1 MKHLGKN
8 TKRLGKKIQK
18 IINVSLNQLTKERQ
32 NTHEIQ
38 HFILVKKIEMLE
50 FISNELHHKGA
61 LDATRKFDKLLKN
74 CLFAFE
80 DSLGK
85 LNGDN
90 KLQKLQN
97 GIDKLLETDIEIIKI
112 GDSKIKE

>member
-50 FISNELHHKGA
+50 FISNE
-61 LDATRKFDKLLKN
+61 
-74 CLFAFE
+74 
-80 DSLGK
+80 
-85 LNGDN
+85 
-90 KLQKLQN
+90 
-97 GIDKLLETDIEIIKI
+97 
-112 GDSKIKE
+112 